1 MSLYLIKHRKLIRM
15 RFIDIKSLHV
25 MYCLPFD
32 RLMVLLWIINE
43 FLKLQQKNGSRGT
56 WVRKFSKTLTNLESS
71 VNVNFCQKFGR
82 QEFGTSCKLHFQ
94 VSSNNNNNYKKRVVS
109 SQTADCHSKLKDFE
123 SYCRLFKRT
132 MTIWGVIQVIYKK
145 NWTDRAD
152 LEAILNRGKR

>member
-1 MSLYLIKHRKLIRM
+1 MSLYLIKHRLLIRM

-32 RLMVLLWIINE
+32 RLMGLLWIINE

-94 VSSNNNNNYKKRVVS
+94 VSCNNNNNYKKRVVVLKARS
-109 SQTADCHSKLKDFE
+109 EPSYNPFCCCKTRCERLLLCLCYHGDCNADLYLIF
-123 SYCRLFKRT
+123 
-132 MTIWGVIQVIYKK
+132 KK
-145 NWTDRAD
+145 NKFWYR
-152 LEAILNRGKR
+152 